1 MTDLLLTAMLGGND
15 LLLMTRRQVK
25 GAVVVAGLLVAGLV
39 AVWLVARMLR
49 ARRVEPPAPEAE
61 RAPEPPPARERFVDQ
76 GVANV
81 LAHAAARENDTRTID
96 DMLDEA
102 LRIVTSLGGVSVP
115 ALQRKLE
122 IDFDR
127 ASEVV
132 ARLEADGY
140 VSAAAAGGKRKVLPP
155 AYERVERLDAEAP
168 EV

>member
-15 LLLMTRRQVK
+15 LLLMTRRQIK

-39 AVWLVARMLR
+39 ALWLVARMIK
-49 ARRVEPPAPEAE
+49 ARRAGSTGPGPEPERAAEAE
-61 RAPEPPPARERFVDQ
+61 PARERYVDQ

-81 LAHAAARENDTRTID
+81 LAHASARENDTRTID

-115 ALQRKLE
+115 ALQRKLG

-127 ASEVV
+127 ATEVV
-132 ARLEADGY
+132 ERLETDGY
-140 VSAAAAGGKRKVLPP
+140 VSASGAGGKRKVLPP
-155 AYERVERLDAEAP
+155 AYERVERLDGEA
-168 EV
+168 